1 MPEVASFL
9 TTVATEPGQLINEA
23 DIFVQLVP
31 KDERRLTQLDVMR
44 AVRANLD
51 KVADIRVVLRDQ
63 STEGFTAQRGD
74 PVDVAIQGDWQR
86 LPRLATLI
94 MDRMQQSGLFVDID
108 SDYRPGMPE
117 VRVIPN
123 RDKLAMVNMTM
134 AHLANSLN
142 LHVGGQRIAKY
153 TEGGRRYDVRMR
165 LQLHQRASPSQL
177 EPLLLR
183 SGDNRLVPLGDVAAL
198 ETVSTLPVINRYN
211 HQRKIQITA
220 GPNQDVSQGEAI
232 KQCLEIADEMI
243 AVVREEGRGPRG
255 EEETGRL
262 GDTERRSKDNVNGS
276 RPSALAARPS
286 TEFRVVELG
295 NAQAMRETID
305 SLLFALVFGIIIAYM
320 ILGVQFNSFVH
331 PLTVLMAMPF
341 AVTGALV
348 TLWLTGDT
356 LNMMSMIGLILLM
369 GLVKKNSI
377 ILVDYTN
384 QLRAEGLSVRDAVL
398 KACPIRL
405 RPILMTSV
413 ATIAGAIPAS
423 IGWGPGAETRAPMAR
438 AIIGGIVLSTLI
450 TLVLVP
456 VFYVLV
462 ERLRDVT
469 KLLIRK
475 PAASSAN
482 E

>member
-1 MPEVASFL
+1 
-9 TTVATEPGQLINEA
+9 
-23 DIFVQLVP
+23 
-31 KDERRLTQLDVMR
+31 
-44 AVRANLD
+44 
-51 KVADIRVVLRDQ
+51 
-63 STEGFTAQRGD
+63 
-74 PVDVAIQGDWQR
+74 
-86 LPRLATLI
+86 

-117 VRVIPN
+117 VRIIPN

-183 SGDNRLVPLGDVAAL
+183 SGDHRLVPLGDVAAR
-198 ETVSTLPVINRYN
+198 ETGSTLPVINRYN

-232 KQCLEIADEMI
+232 KKCLEIAEEMI
-243 AVVREEGRGPRG
+243 AVVREEGRGTSG
-255 EEETGRL
+255 EEEIGRQGDKETGRQR
-262 GDTERRSKDNVNGS
+262 DRETKRESDS
-276 RPSALAARPS
+276 RHSPLAARPS

-320 ILGVQFNSFVH
+320 ILGVQFNSFFH

-413 ATIAGAIPAS
+413 ATIAGAIPAA

-462 ERLRDVT
+462 ERLRNTT

-475 PAASSAN
+475 PASDAFN
-482 E
+482 D